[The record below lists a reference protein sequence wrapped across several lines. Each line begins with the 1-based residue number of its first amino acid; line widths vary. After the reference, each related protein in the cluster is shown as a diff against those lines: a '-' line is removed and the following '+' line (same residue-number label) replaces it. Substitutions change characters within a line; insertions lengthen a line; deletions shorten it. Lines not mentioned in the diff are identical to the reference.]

1 MDKKNNL
8 RDMKKLLLSSLLV
21 GSMICSL
28 PMAAQE
34 VTYVED
40 CAQGLLLNPNHDN
53 WFITARGGA
62 NFSFGKYDMRAPFKD
77 RIGSTASIFAGKWLT
92 PTFGLRFGFN
102 MTESKGATYKGGPY
116 QDEGRAPFSN
126 GYYPKKYFGWGVEVD
141 GMVNMTN
148 WIRGY
153 RPNRFYNLVLHGG
166 AGSIWCLYHD
176 LRANGDRDW
185 RYEWHNRV
193 FYINLGL
200 QNNFNIGKGFDVF
213 VDVEGQINDWPRV
226 DYIVNLTAG
235 ITYNFKKREWN
246 CPVTAVC
253 PTWKYTDAEG
263 DALTAQLGAAEDK
276 IADLQNQLD
285 NCRKRPAPAAQ
296 VAECDGL
303 ATVYYPIN
311 VYSLGKREM
320 GILTAVAQVMKDHP
334 DTRYKLTGWADN
346 YTGNETIN
354 VRLRQ
359 NRVAGVKKFLV
370 GLGVNADQLETGID
384 NTDLT
389 NFGPRSAS
397 LDRAVTIKEI
407 K

>member
-1 MDKKNNL
+1 MA
-8 RDMKKLLLSSLLV
+8 
-21 GSMICSL
+21 GAL
-28 PMAAQE
+28 PAAAQE

-40 CAQGLLLNPNHDN
+40 CQQGLLLNRNRDN

-62 NFSFGKYDMRAPFKD
+62 NFSMGKYDMKAPFKD
-77 RIGSTASIFAGKWLT
+77 RIGSTASIYAGKWLT

-102 MTESKGATYKGGPY
+102 MTESKGATYLGGPY
-116 QDEGRAPFSN
+116 QDDAHGPFDN
-126 GYYPKKYFGWGVEVD
+126 GYYPKKYYAWGIEVD
-141 GMVNMTN
+141 GLINMTN
-148 WIRGY
+148 WICGY
-153 RPNRFYNLVLHGG
+153 RPGRVYNLVLHGG
-166 AGSIWCLYHD
+166 AGSMWALKHKEKSEGNY
-176 LRANGDRDW
+176 DW
-185 RYEWHNRV
+185 NYNWHNRV

-200 QNNFNIGKGFDVF
+200 QNNFSLGKGWDVF
-213 VDVEGQINDWPRV
+213 VDLEGQINDWPRV
-226 DYIVNLTAG
+226 DYLVNLTAG

-285 NCRKRPAPAAQ
+285 NCRKRPTTQ
-296 VAECDGL
+296 VAADCDGL

-311 VYSLGKREM
+311 VSTLGKREQS
-320 GILTAVAQVMKDHP
+320 ILTAVAQVMKDHP
-334 DTRYKLTGWADN
+334 DTRYQLTGWADN

-354 VRLRQ
+354 TRLRHG
-359 NRVAGVKKFLV
+359 RVDGVKKFLV
-370 GLGVNADQLETGID
+370 GCGVNADQLETGID
-384 NTDLT
+384 NANLT